1 MAPEKLKLKKGDKVI
16 VVSGR
21 EKGRSGEILRVM
33 RKERRVLVQG
43 VNMVKKHRRATA
55 SSPGGINE
63 FEAPLHISNVAAVD
77 PKTNQ
82 PSRIGYKFLEDG
94 KKVRYAKRSG
104 EILDR

>member
-1 MAPEKLKLKKGDKVI
+1 MAREKLKLKKGDKVV

-43 VNMVKKHRRATA
+43 INMVKKHRRPTA

-63 FEAPLHISNVAAVD
+63 FEAPLHISNVAIVD

-82 PSRIGYKFLEDG
+82 PSRVGYKFLEDG